1 MFSQSAIEELGFYVY
16 LLQDPRDG
24 QTFYVGKGSGNRVFA
39 HTNEAVELDWSND
52 KPDQIREIHD
62 AGMDVEQIILRH
74 GLTEDTAEAIEAA
87 MIDFLGK
94 DNLSNVQGG
103 LYSKEYGL
111 KTVDEIRA
119 MYEAE
124 PLDTDESVVLINL
137 NRLYPR
143 CKTENDL
150 YETTRKHWVI
160 GQRREQAK
168 YAIATF
174 KGLTREAYEIANW
187 FPSETKVGNT
197 QVRWGFEGQVAA
209 DPIRQSLIHKSIS
222 HLQKPGA
229 ANPIKYLNC
238 DPHPAKQNRDADK
251 MNRTQKTA
259 TPAAN
264 SLSTDEPI
272 MLIIINRLYRP
283 GMSAEEL
290 YEATRKRWAVGPRRN
305 GAKYAV
311 ATYHGET
318 KEVYQ
323 IGEWYEDTQESDKTR
338 RYAFNGKVAPAPI
351 RSLLKDKSISHLQ
364 KRGAVS
370 PIKYLNC

>member
-1 MFSQSAIEELGFYVY
+1 MY

-24 QTFYVGKGSGNRVFA
+24 LTFYVGKGSGNRVFA

-52 KPDQIREIHD
+52 KLDQIREIHD

-94 DNLSNVQGG
+94 DNLSNKQGG

-119 MYEAE
+119 MYEAQ
-124 PLDTDESVVLINL
+124 PLDTDEPVVLINL

-143 CKTENDL
+143 CKTEIDL

-264 SLSTDEPI
+264 SLSTDKPI

-338 RYAFNGKVAPAPI
+338 RYAFNGKVAPEPI

>member
-52 KPDQIREIHD
+52 KLDQIREIHD

-94 DNLSNVQGG
+94 DNLSNKQGG

-119 MYEAE
+119 MYEAQ
-124 PLDTDESVVLINL
+124 PLDTDEPVVLINL

-143 CKTENDL
+143 CKTEIDL
-150 YETTRKHWVI
+150 YETTRKAWRV
-160 GQRREQAK
+160 GNRRDKAT
-168 YAIATF
+168 YAIATYH
-174 KGLTREAYEIANW
+174 GLTRAAYLI
-187 FPSETKVGNT
+187 SEWYRIPMEDGKI
-197 QVRWGFEGQVAA
+197 RWGFHGDKVTDHVGET
-209 DPIRQSLIHKSIS
+209 LLYKSVS
-222 HLQKPGA
+222 HFQKKGA

-338 RYAFNGKVAPAPI
+338 RYAFNGKVAPEPI